1 MFLFGFNIKYFA
13 QSQGD
18 VLSNLINLN
27 VDIEA
32 KRNKSN
38 RVLVL
43 SQPQSKIVIFLQNCK
58 LRTIMILLPTSPL
71 EVLKV
76 HSVHVAT

>member
-27 VDIEA
+27 GDIEA

-43 SQPQSKIVIFLQNCK
+43 KLTSKQKSYFLTK
-58 LRTIMILLPTSPL
+58 LQV
-71 EVLKV
+71 EVYNDF
-76 HSVHVAT
+76 VANKSS

>member
-27 VDIEA
+27 GDIEA

-43 SQPQSKIVIFLQNCK
+43 KLTSKQKSYFLTK
-58 LRTIMILLPTSPL
+58 LQV
-71 EVLKV
+71 EDYNDF
-76 HSVHVAT
+76 VANKSS

>member
-27 VDIEA
+27 GDIEA

-43 SQPQSKIVIFLQNCK
+43 KLTSKQKSYFLTK
-58 LRTIMILLPTSPL
+58 LQV
-71 EVLKV
+71 EVYNDF
-76 HSVHVAT
+76 VANKSSWST

>member
-13 QSQGD
+13 QNQGD

-27 VDIEA
+27 GDIEA

-43 SQPQSKIVIFLQNCK
+43 KLTSKQKSYFLTK
-58 LRTIMILLPTSPL
+58 LQV
-71 EVLKV
+71 EDYNDF
-76 HSVHVAT
+76 VANKSS